1 MIHEPIQDADQ
12 PSSWDYLPTEVV
24 TAAGRSVQ
32 KLFCEGEN
40 ALAFVHDGIVNKIA
54 IELD

>member
-1 MIHEPIQDADQ
+1 MIHEPIQNADQ
-12 PSSWDYLPTEVV
+12 TSAWDYLPTEVV

-40 ALAFVHDGIVNKIA
+40 ALAFVNNGIVNKIA
-54 IELD
+54 VELD